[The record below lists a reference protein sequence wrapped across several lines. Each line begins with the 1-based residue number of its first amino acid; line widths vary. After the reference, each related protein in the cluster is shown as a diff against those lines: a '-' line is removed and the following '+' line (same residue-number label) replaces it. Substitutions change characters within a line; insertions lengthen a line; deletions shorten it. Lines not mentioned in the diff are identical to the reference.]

1 MLISSYKFA
10 CIGTLALLMASSQ
23 VHSAD
28 VIKVG
33 DTSIRFGVLVD
44 LAPVIDKVKAYDT
57 EIVMNSMRFKWQG
70 IRVELRERL
79 QLDDILYLET
89 SRFEAGEAAPPS
101 ERAFGAGP

>member
-1 MLISSYKFA
+1 
-10 CIGTLALLMASSQ
+10 
-23 VHSAD
+23 
-28 VIKVG
+28 
-33 DTSIRFGVLVD
+33 
-44 LAPVIDKVKAYDT
+44 
-57 EIVMNSMRFKWQG
+57 MRFKWQG